1 RHRGFKIPR
10 PQRRAGSSPAPGTI
24 LNLLKW
30 CNKESSNVLVFL
42 CLKFMFLYF
51 LYSSQDFL
59 I

>member
-1 RHRGFKIPR
+1 
-10 PQRRAGSSPAPGTI
+10 
-24 LNLLKW
+24 LKW

-51 LYSSQDFL
+51 F